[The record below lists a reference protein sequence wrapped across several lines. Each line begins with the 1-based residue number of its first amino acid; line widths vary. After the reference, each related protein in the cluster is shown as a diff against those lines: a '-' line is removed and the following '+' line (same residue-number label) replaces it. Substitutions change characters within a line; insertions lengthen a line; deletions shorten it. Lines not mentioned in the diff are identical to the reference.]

1 MYIDEDLYREH
12 LKRRAAE
19 ADTTILPGMYVRWK
33 PEYKPEKA
41 DWHVGQADLI
51 NYSTGWAEV
60 LVYDDVSGGFS
71 KFHVALKALEEDNE

>member
-19 ADTTILPGMYVRWK
+19 ADTTILPGMDVRWK
-33 PEYKPEKA
+33 AEYKPENA
-41 DWHVGQADLI
+41 DWYVGNAELI

-60 LVYDDVSGGFS
+60 VVYDDASREFS
-71 KFHVALKALEEDNE
+71 TFHVALKALEEDK